1 MTLEDTMLVEDTRGV
16 VTPLRGGAGRSQ
28 VEVDEIRRGLQQ
40 RHDELQAEYE
50 QAVRDTQQL
59 SRAHLADN
67 AGDDD
72 ADIGTKTSE
81 RERELS
87 VLRSISERRGQ
98 VESALRRLAD
108 GAYGW
113 CERCAGP
120 IPVERLAVFPWATS
134 CVSCK
139 QLLERRAS

>member
-1 MTLEDTMLVEDTRGV
+1 MLVDDTRAAV
-16 VTPLRGGAGRSQ
+16 AQLRGGASRSQ
-28 VEVDEIRRGLQQ
+28 AEIDEIKLGLQE
-40 RHDELQAEYE
+40 RYDALQAEYE
-50 QAVRDTQQL
+50 QAVADTKLL
-59 SRAHLADN
+59 SQAHLADT

-87 VLRSISERRGQ
+87 VLRSISERREQ
-98 VESALRRLAD
+98 VENALTRLAQ

-113 CERCAGP
+113 CERCSGA

-139 QLLERRAS
+139 QLLERRAG

>member
-1 MTLEDTMLVEDTRGV
+1 MLVDDSRTA
-16 VTPLRGGAGRSQ
+16 VTQLRGGSARSQ
-28 VEVDEIRRGLQQ
+28 AEIDEIKLGLQE
-40 RHDELQAEYE
+40 RYDALQAEYE
-50 QAVRDTQQL
+50 QAVTETKLL
-59 SRAHLADN
+59 SRAHLADT

-87 VLRSISERRGQ
+87 VLRSISERREQ
-98 VESALRRLAD
+98 VENALARLAE

-113 CERCAGP
+113 CERCSGP

-139 QLLERRAS
+139 QLLERRAG